1 METDMPPWMTTALL
15 AQADQER
22 AGDKVAAPKV
32 EKLHS
37 QFQRGLISLGECIDE
52 MIEVFKETR

>member
-1 METDMPPWMTTALL
+1 MPEWMTAGLL

-37 QFQRGLISLGECIDE
+37 QFQRGLISLGECIQE
-52 MIEVFKETR
+52 LIEVFQETR